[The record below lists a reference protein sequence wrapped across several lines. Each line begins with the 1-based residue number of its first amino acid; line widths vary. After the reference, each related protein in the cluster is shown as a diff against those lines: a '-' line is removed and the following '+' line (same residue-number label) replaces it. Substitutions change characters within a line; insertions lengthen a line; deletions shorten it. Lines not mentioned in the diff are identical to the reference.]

1 MAATDFFL
9 VVDTIT
15 GESADKTMKSKNA
28 MDIGS
33 FSWGLTNSGSMA
45 ATGGGGSG
53 RSSFQD
59 IHFSKA
65 VDKASP
71 SLAQA
76 CATGQHIKKATLYVR
91 KAGKEQKEYYTI
103 TLEDL
108 LVSSFSAKA
117 GNGDTTV
124 SDEFSLN
131 FAKIKWE
138 YKTQDAAGALGAGS
152 ELNYDLKANSTK

>member
-9 VVDTIT
+9 VVDGIK
-15 GESADKTMKSKNA
+15 GESADKVMKGKAA
-28 MDIGS
+28 MDIEA

-71 SLAQA
+71 ALAQA
-76 CATGQHIKKATLYVR
+76 CATGEHIKKATLYVR
-91 KAGKEQKEYYTI
+91 KAGKDQKEYYTV

-117 GNGDTTV
+117 ANGDTTV

-138 YKTQDAAGALGAGS
+138 YKTQDATGALGAGG
-152 ELNYDLKANSTK
+152 ELNYDLKQRTTK